1 MSYPDEWNHHPLAE
15 PVETD
20 TMRSLRQCSQLLQ
33 RAADTVFGLNQ
44 VKLFNKIK
52 GLQHEA
58 ETAREQM
65 LVPPAP

>member
-1 MSYPDEWNHHPLAE
+1 
-15 PVETD
+15 
-20 TMRSLRQCSQLLQ
+20 MRSLRQCSQLLQ